1 MAAGVTHISLLLL
14 LAQHQAAGAPPQTR
28 WYRAAVWMN
37 CANCW
42 LGHILISHTHTHAWY
57 STVTSPLLRWF
68 KKKLSWQSILM
79 CVCVCVYVETASDWC
94 YMTRSD
100 IFGMG
105 LCIKVNIRRN
115 RMQWLS
121 IDPFWIS
128 SDPMVSLERYTSWY
142 FTVDNVLSKILAP
155 YFTVIYAKAN
165 TVGGMGCVKPDAPST
180 QEPTGHC

>member
-1 MAAGVTHISLLLL
+1 MWLTLVCCCFWPNTKPLELHRRPADIEQQFGWLVQTAGLDTSS
-14 LAQHQAAGAPPQTR
+14 
-28 WYRAAVWMN
+28 Y
-37 CANCW
+37 
-42 LGHILISHTHTHAWY
+42 HTHTHAWY

-68 KKKLSWQSILM
+68 LKKSILTINSD
-79 CVCVCVYVETASDWC
+79 VCVYVETASDWC

>member
-1 MAAGVTHISLLLL
+1 MWLTLVCCCFWPNTKPLELHRRPADIEQQFGWIVQTAGLDTSS
-14 LAQHQAAGAPPQTR
+14 
-28 WYRAAVWMN
+28 Y
-37 CANCW
+37 
-42 LGHILISHTHTHAWY
+42 HTHTHTRMIQHCDV
-57 STVTSPLLRWF
+57 SSSSLIF
-68 KKKLSWQSILM
+68 KKIYPDNQFW

>member
-42 LGHILISHTHTHAWY
+42 LGHILISHTHTRMIQHCDVSSSSLIFNKIYPDNQFW
-57 STVTSPLLRWF
+57 
-68 KKKLSWQSILM
+68 

>member
-1 MAAGVTHISLLLL
+1 MWLTLVCCCFWPNTKPLELHRRPADIEQQFGWIVQTAGLDTSS
-14 LAQHQAAGAPPQTR
+14 
-28 WYRAAVWMN
+28 Y
-37 CANCW
+37 
-42 LGHILISHTHTHAWY
+42 HTHTHAWY

-68 KKKLSWQSILM
+68 LKKSILTINSD
-79 CVCVCVYVETASDWC
+79 VCVCVYVETASDWC

>member
-1 MAAGVTHISLLLL
+1 MWLTLVCCCFWPNTKPLELHRRPAD
-14 LAQHQAAGAPPQTR
+14 
-28 WYRAAVWMN
+28 RAAVWMN

-42 LGHILISHTHTHAWY
+42 LGHILISHTHTRMIQHCDVY
-57 STVTSPLLRWF
+57 SSSLIF
-68 KKKLSWQSILM
+68 KKIYPDNQFW
-79 CVCVCVYVETASDWC
+79 CVCVWKQHLTGVTWPGAISLAY
-94 YMTRSD
+94 
-100 IFGMG
+100 MG

-115 RMQWLS
+115 RMQWFS